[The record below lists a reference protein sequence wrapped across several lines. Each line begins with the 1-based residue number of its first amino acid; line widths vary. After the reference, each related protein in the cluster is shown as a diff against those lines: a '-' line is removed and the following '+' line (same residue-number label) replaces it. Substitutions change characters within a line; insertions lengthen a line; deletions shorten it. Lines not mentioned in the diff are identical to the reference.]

1 MGVRDCRDCISP
13 MHRVL
18 KWKMH
23 ISGIWHYNVS
33 ENDVMLLLS
42 VVFQTRF
49 VSDYNILFGGEK
61 MKVEDL
67 KTLSQNI
74 SLEII

>member
-1 MGVRDCRDCISP
+1 
-13 MHRVL
+13 
-18 KWKMH
+18 
-23 ISGIWHYNVS
+23 
-33 ENDVMLLLS
+33 MLLLS
-42 VVFQTRF
+42 VVFQTHF

-74 SLEII
+74 SPEIF